1 MFDGASQWHKACG
14 AVDLVKD
21 ACLSLLGDTDV
32 EVRNE
37 ALKRIEAYFR
47 YVLDK
52 DSALQLG
59 GFALLPVL
67 MVLRQLRRQASLH
80 ARLLFVI
87 STSEYVDP

>member
-1 MFDGASQWHKACG
+1 MRGLKFIA
-14 AVDLVKD
+14 LN
-21 ACLSLLGDTDV
+21 DTDV